1 MKKVSLFLSLMLISI
16 LAFSQV
22 VPTEVLRI
30 ANATTAMGVNIS
42 VGKLV
47 YDINADLL
55 YVANAAVVHTLTLTS
70 GSANFT
76 LVSSTG
82 GGDQDLSYT
91 AGTHTVEITNG
102 NNAIIPLA
110 VDDGATEGLA
120 SFAAADFD
128 ATAGNIAI
136 DYANGQKVS
145 TSHPG
150 FATAALYDSIT
161 ANTAKIGVTDGD
173 KGDITVSAT
182 GATWSIDNSAVT
194 EAKIDDDAVTND
206 KISTGAV
213 TYDKMQVVAADQRI
227 LGNVSGASEAVAELT
242 ATQVRTMLHI
252 EDGAEA
258 NFTLFTEKFEETS
271 GTATEHSLA
280 ETAQT
285 AGATVSLNGSMLD
298 PANYTLTSST
308 LEIDI
313 AVLQYDIVVVTYNY

>member
-1 MKKVSLFLSLMLISI
+1 MLISI

>member
-173 KGDITVSAT
+173 KGDITVSAS
-182 GATWSIDNSAVT
+182 GVTWTIDEQVIEEVNIADNAVT
-194 EAKIDDDAVTND
+194 TDIILDA
-206 KISTGAV
+206 AV
-213 TYDKMQVVAADQRI
+213 TYAKIQNVINDERI
-227 LGNVSGASEAVAELT
+227 LGRVSGADGVVEELT
-242 ATQVRTMLHI
+242 ATQVRTMLNI
-252 EDGAEA
+252 ESGAEA

-271 GTATEHSLA
+271 GTATEHELA
-280 ETAQT
+280 QTAQT

-298 PANYTLTSST
+298 PANYTLTAGT